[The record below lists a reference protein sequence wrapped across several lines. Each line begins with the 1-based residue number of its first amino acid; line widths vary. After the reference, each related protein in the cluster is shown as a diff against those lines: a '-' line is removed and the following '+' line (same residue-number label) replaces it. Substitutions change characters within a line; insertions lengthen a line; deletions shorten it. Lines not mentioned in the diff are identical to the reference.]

1 MSKREDIMLQVSDFI
16 EEKHLARVYSGCG
29 LSDNKKYRYVLFS
42 LPRNLDG
49 EVRIYGPKFILVRY
63 QTRYGSLPHQDN
75 RVFTSVQDAI
85 QFLQLAFVDFD
96 FDKALAI
103 PTK

>member
-1 MSKREDIMLQVSDFI
+1 MSKREDIMLQISDFV
-16 EEKHLARVYSGCG
+16 EENRLARVYSGTG
-29 LSDNKKYRYVLFS
+29 ISEDKKYRYVLFS

-49 EVRIYGPKFILVRY
+49 EIRIYGPKFILVRY
-63 QTRYGSLPHQDN
+63 QTRYGSLPHRDN

-85 QFLQLAFVDFD
+85 QFLQKAFIDFD
-96 FDKALAI
+96 FEEALAI